1 MINSVSNVSFRGEV
15 DAQALINSP
24 GKYTT
29 AAAPKAEAAADS
41 FEKEGAAPKKKSKA
55 PAIIGTIVGLAAAA
69 YIALG
74 IAVGKGKLAKAVPDE
89 AGKIGFMGKVKNFFV
104 SIGESADNL
113 WSKIRGKKAD
123 DAAEVKP
130 KADAPEANKP
140 VETEPK
146 KPAEPEVKKNE
157 NTDATKKEETQVDPK
172 KNEGTEVTKKEE
184 TPADP
189 KKNEGAD
196 TAKKEEAPADAKK
209 EEGADAAKKEEAP
222 TVAKKEEGADAVKK
236 EGPSAETKKEEEK
249 K

>member
-157 NTDATKKEETQVDPK
+157 NTDVDPK
-172 KNEGTEVTKKEE
+172 NNEGTEVTKKEE

-222 TVAKKEEGADAVKK
+222 TDAKKEEGADAVKK

>member
-157 NTDATKKEETQVDPK
+157 NTDATKKEETQVDSK

-189 KKNEGAD
+189 KKNEGTDA
-196 TAKKEEAPADAKK
+196 AKKEEAPADAKK
-209 EEGADAAKKEEAP
+209 EEGTDAAKKEETP
-222 TVAKKEEGADAVKK
+222 TDAKKEEGADAVKK

>member
-123 DAAEVKP
+123 DWYTGWKGWSVQIVLPLTVVGMNLLYFILGFVDRKHQTDYGIYFLLTIMATVL
-130 KADAPEANKP
+130 
-140 VETEPK
+140 V
-146 KPAEPEVKKNE
+146 VILVCVGVMH
-157 NTDATKKEETQVDPK
+157 NTML
-172 KNEGTEVTKKEE
+172 VTV
-184 TPADP
+184 TT
-189 KKNEGAD
+189 GIGVLLLI
-196 TAKKEEAPADAKK
+196 AKIIFQGKTFLSELSRRLH
-209 EEGADAAKKEEAP
+209 
-222 TVAKKEEGADAVKK
+222 V
-236 EGPSAETKKEEEK
+236 
-249 K
+249 

>member
-157 NTDATKKEETQVDPK
+157 NTDATKKEETQVDSK

-189 KKNEGAD
+189 KKNEGTEA
-196 TAKKEEAPADAKK
+196 TKKEETPADAKK
-209 EEGADAAKKEEAP
+209 EEGTEVTKKEEAP
-222 TVAKKEEGADAVKK
+222 TDAKKEEGADAVKK

>member
-196 TAKKEEAPADAKK
+196 TAKKEEAPTDAKK
-209 EEGADAAKKEEAP
+209 EEGVDAAKKEEAP
-222 TVAKKEEGADAVKK
+222 TDAKKEEGADAVKK
-236 EGPSAETKKEEEK
+236 EGPSAETKKEEK

>member
-41 FEKEGAAPKKKSKA
+41 FDKEGAAPKKKSKA

-157 NTDATKKEETQVDPK
+157 NTDATKKEETQVDSK

-189 KKNEGAD
+189 KKNEGTEA
-196 TAKKEEAPADAKK
+196 TKKEETPADAKK
-209 EEGADAAKKEEAP
+209 EEGTEVTKKEEAP
-222 TVAKKEEGADAVKK
+222 TDAKKEEGADAVKK

>member
-157 NTDATKKEETQVDPK
+157 NTDATKKEETQVDSK

-189 KKNEGAD
+189 KKNEG
-196 TAKKEEAPADAKK
+196 TEVTKKEETPADAKK
-209 EEGADAAKKEEAP
+209 EEGTEVTKKEEAP
-222 TVAKKEEGADAVKK
+222 TDAKKEEGADAVKK

>member
-123 DAAEVKP
+123 DAAEVKT

-157 NTDATKKEETQVDPK
+157 NTDATKKEETQVDSK

-189 KKNEGAD
+189 KKNEG
-196 TAKKEEAPADAKK
+196 TEVTKKEETPADAKK
-209 EEGADAAKKEEAP
+209 EEGTEVTKKEEAP
-222 TVAKKEEGADAVKK
+222 TDAKKEEGADAVKK

>member
-1 MINSVSNVSFRGEV
+1 MINSVSNVSFRGDV
-15 DAQALINSP
+15 NAQELINSP

-29 AAAPKAEAAADS
+29 AAAPQAEAPADS

-89 AGKIGFMGKVKNFFV
+89 AGNIGFMGKVKNFFV

-123 DAAEVKP
+123 DAADL
-130 KADAPEANKP
+130 KAKGDTPEPNKP
-140 VETEPK
+140 VETE
-146 KPAEPEVKKNE
+146 A
-157 NTDATKKEETQVDPK
+157 PK

-184 TPADP
+184 GT
-189 KKNEGAD
+189 EGP
-196 TAKKEEAPADAKK
+196 KKEEKTEGPKK
-209 EEGADAAKKEEAP
+209 EEGTEGP
-222 TVAKKEEGADAVKK
+222 KKEEGT
-236 EGPSAETKKEEEK
+236 EGPKKEEDK

>member
-196 TAKKEEAPADAKK
+196 AAKKEEAPADAKK

-222 TVAKKEEGADAVKK
+222 TDAKKEEGADAVKK

>member
-157 NTDATKKEETQVDPK
+157 NTDATKKEETQVDSK

-189 KKNEGAD
+189 KKNEGSEV
-196 TAKKEEAPADAKK
+196 TKKEETPADPKK
-209 EEGADAAKKEEAP
+209 NEGTEVTKKEEAP
-222 TVAKKEEGADAVKK
+222 TDAKKEEGADAVKK

>member
-209 EEGADAAKKEEAP
+209 EEGSDAAKKEEAP
-222 TVAKKEEGADAVKK
+222 TDAKKEEGADAVKK

>member
-222 TVAKKEEGADAVKK
+222 TDAKKEEGADAVKK

>member
-1 MINSVSNVSFRGEV
+1 MINSVSNVSYRGEV

-157 NTDATKKEETQVDPK
+157 NTDATKKEETQVDSK

-189 KKNEGAD
+189 KKNEG
-196 TAKKEEAPADAKK
+196 TEVTKKEETPADAKK
-209 EEGADAAKKEEAP
+209 EEGTEVTKKEEAP
-222 TVAKKEEGADAVKK
+222 TDAKKEEGADAVKK

>member
-1 MINSVSNVSFRGEV
+1 MINSVSNVSFRGDV
-15 DAQALINSP
+15 NAQELINSP

-29 AAAPKAEAAADS
+29 AAAPQAEAPADS

-89 AGKIGFMGKVKNFFV
+89 AGNIGFMGKVKNFFV

-123 DAAEVKP
+123 DAADL
-130 KADAPEANKP
+130 KAKGDTPEPNKP
-140 VETEPK
+140 VETETN
-146 KPAEPEVKKNE
+146 KPVETEAPKKNE
-157 NTDATKKEETQVDPK
+157 GTEGPK
-172 KNEGTEVTKKEE
+172 KKEGTEVTKKEE
-184 TPADP
+184 KT
-189 KKNEGAD
+189 EG
-196 TAKKEEAPADAKK
+196 PKK
-209 EEGADAAKKEEAP
+209 EEGTEGPKKEEKTEGP
-222 TVAKKEEGADAVKK
+222 KKEEGT
-236 EGPSAETKKEEEK
+236 EGPKKEEDK

>member
-29 AAAPKAEAAADS
+29 AAAPKAEAAADT
-41 FEKEGAAPKKKSKA
+41 FEKEGAEKKKSKA

-130 KADAPEANKP
+130 KADTPEANKP
-140 VETEPK
+140 AEPEPK
-146 KPAEPEVKKNE
+146 KTAEPEVKKNE
-157 NTDATKKEETQVDPK
+157 NTD
-172 KNEGTEVTKKEE
+172 VTKKEE
-184 TPADP
+184 SPADP
-189 KKNEGAD
+189 KKNEGTDA
-196 TAKKEEAPADAKK
+196 AKKEEATTDAKKEDGTDAVKKEEATTDAKK
-209 EEGADAAKKEEAP
+209 EEGADAAKKEE
-222 TVAKKEEGADAVKK
+222 
-236 EGPSAETKKEEEK
+236 PSAETKKEEEK

>member
-157 NTDATKKEETQVDPK
+157 NTDATKKEETQVDSKKNEGTEVTKKEETPADPK

-189 KKNEGAD
+189 KKNEG
-196 TAKKEEAPADAKK
+196 TEVT
-209 EEGADAAKKEEAP
+209 KKEEAP
-222 TVAKKEEGADAVKK
+222 TDAKKEEGADAVKK